1 MVTTCIHRC
10 AIYCMSNMCM
20 LVNLES
26 CSHFLYM
33 NKHEV
38 FWRKI
43 ITQNA
48 NHFNIKLIPQ
58 WFFEMYIVQYGCRKC
73 VWSPSSLEP
82 FTYFW
87 KCHLKFQK
95 LLKKYVHIDNDVYY
109 KNANPQS
116 QIHCIMG
123 YTKKTKCNKV
133 WRRTIRKP
141 RSVIFFFFVQ
151 SKLQHFSIGTMH
163 T

>member
-1 MVTTCIHRC
+1 
-10 AIYCMSNMCM
+10 
-20 LVNLES
+20 
-26 CSHFLYM
+26 
-33 NKHEV
+33 
-38 FWRKI
+38 
-43 ITQNA
+43 
-48 NHFNIKLIPQ
+48 
-58 WFFEMYIVQYGCRKC
+58 MYIVQYGCRHC

-95 LLKKYVHIDNDVYY
+95 ILKKYVHIDTFVFLDVYY

-141 RSVIFFFFVQ
+141 RSVIFSFLCRVNYNILALVLCILKLCIITHMYIYFSEFFDNL
-151 SKLQHFSIGTMH
+151 KMHFSSVENKELQWARKPN
-163 T
+163 